1 VTAAQAEQVQL
12 VVPTSVLQ
20 EAQLAVQLVHNSLV
34 HYLQHVKQAL
44 AAMLTVEAQ
53 HQAELAVPV

>member
-12 VVPTSVLQ
+12 VVPTSVLL

-34 HYLQHVKQAL
+34 HYLQHVKQAQ
-44 AAMLTVEAQ
+44 AATLTAEARQ
-53 HQAELAVPV
+53 LAELAVPV

>member
-12 VVPTSVLQ
+12 VVPTSALL
-20 EAQLAVQLVHNSLV
+20 EAQMAVQLVHNLLV
-34 HYLQHVKQAL
+34 QYLQHVKQAL
-44 AAMLTVEAQ
+44 AATLTAEVQ